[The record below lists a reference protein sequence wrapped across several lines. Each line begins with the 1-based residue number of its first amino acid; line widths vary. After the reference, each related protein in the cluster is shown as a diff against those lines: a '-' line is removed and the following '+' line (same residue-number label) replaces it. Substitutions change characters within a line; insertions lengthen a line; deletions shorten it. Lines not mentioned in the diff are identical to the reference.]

1 MKVATAE
8 SWDDQENDTPL
19 LPTPHPGPSASSC
32 EATHDG
38 PTPRQDASSALPP
51 SSQSQASP
59 SSQDQAQH
67 RANRHRSL
75 RPWRHRKATCQS
87 RRPWRHQKARRHSRR
102 PWRHRMAR
110 HHSFSRSPWRHRRAQ
125 SRQPSDEPSQIPW
138 AAAQAAS
145 QGAVQASTRDAA
157 SIAQAPSQG
166 TAASPA
172 PRRQDDHE
180 LLICSWN
187 LGVPNLVPEN
197 CLNCMSEKA
206 EFSDLVATQIQ
217 ERVAWNVDVLLLQE
231 VTEFWA
237 RHFQTVFSLSTEGDV
252 NLQLHWCEKIAILAK
267 DFWRG

>member
-1 MKVATAE
+1 MSIVMCEVVRARKREQIKAA
-8 SWDDQENDTPL
+8 SCISMSFDDRKGYKLIKILYDVPL
-19 LPTPHPGPSASSC
+19 HPRG
-32 EATHDG
+32 G
-38 PTPRQDASSALPP
+38 
-51 SSQSQASP
+51 
-59 SSQDQAQH
+59 
-67 RANRHRSL
+67 SL
-75 RPWRHRKATCQS
+75 R
-87 RRPWRHQKARRHSRR
+87 AR
-102 PWRHRMAR
+102 
-110 HHSFSRSPWRHRRAQ
+110 
-125 SRQPSDEPSQIPW
+125 PSDEPSQIPW

-252 NLQLHWCEKIAILAK
+252 NLQLHWCEKNAILAK